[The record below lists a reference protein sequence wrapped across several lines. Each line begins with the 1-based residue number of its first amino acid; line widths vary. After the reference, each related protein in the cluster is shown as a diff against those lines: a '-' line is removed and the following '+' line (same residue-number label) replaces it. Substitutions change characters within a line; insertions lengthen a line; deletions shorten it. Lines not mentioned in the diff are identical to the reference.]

1 MKILLK
7 LDINDEFNE
16 VEVAEKTTMED
27 IAKNFKDK
35 LKYEV
40 IIGKINNEV
49 YPLNTKVSNGDRVEL
64 MDMRTQHAN
73 LVYQH
78 GVTLIYVKA
87 IWDVL
92 GNVQVDINNSLNKGL
107 YTEING
113 GQNPI
118 DEDILKSIDMRMRE
132 LVELNLPINQHKVD
146 ADEVISFLEKNKMYD
161 KKKML
166 QERASTS
173 DTTVFE
179 LDGYYDFFYDVMVP
193 STGYI
198 DKFEILKYKNG
209 VLLRYPHQTNPSVI
223 PKYKDEKK
231 LYEAFSETA
240 KWQRLLKIEFVSDLN
255 EKIKAG
261 DMREV
266 IQLSEALHEQ
276 KIVEIARDITE
287 RNKRIILIAG
297 PSSSGKTTFA
307 RRLCIQLKVNGKN
320 PLYLGTD
327 DYFLNREDTP
337 IDENGEKNYENLE
350 AVDIKLF
357 EDNMNRLLIG
367 EEVDLPE
374 FDFIS
379 GIKVF
384 GNRITKIDK
393 DQPIVIEGIHAL
405 NDQLTSEID
414 DKEKY
419 KIYISP
425 LTGLN
430 IDRHNRVPTTDER
443 MLRRMVRDY
452 KYRGKDAKG
461 TINDWPKVRAGEE
474 KNIFPYNGMADA
486 FFNSVHIYEVSILKK
501 YAEPLLMEIKKEEP
515 EYGEAKRL
523 LDFLS
528 FFDVFEDDSIVA
540 NNSILRE
547 FIGGSVF
554 V

>member
-1 MKILLK
+1 M
-7 LDINDEFNE
+7 
-16 VEVAEKTTMED
+16 
-27 IAKNFKDK
+27 
-35 LKYEV
+35 
-40 IIGKINNEV
+40 
-49 YPLNTKVSNGDRVEL
+49 
-64 MDMRTQHAN
+64 
-73 LVYQH
+73 
-78 GVTLIYVKA
+78 
-87 IWDVL
+87 
-92 GNVQVDINNSLNKGL
+92 
-107 YTEING
+107 
-113 GQNPI
+113 
-118 DEDILKSIDMRMRE
+118 
-132 LVELNLPINQHKVD
+132 
-146 ADEVISFLEKNKMYD
+146 
-161 KKKML
+161 
-166 QERASTS
+166 
-173 DTTVFE
+173 
-179 LDGYYDFFYDVMVP
+179 
-193 STGYI
+193 
-198 DKFEILKYKNG
+198 
-209 VLLRYPHQTNPSVI
+209 
-223 PKYKDEKK
+223 
-231 LYEAFSETA
+231 
-240 KWQRLLKIEFVSDLN
+240 
-255 EKIKAG
+255 
-261 DMREV
+261 
-266 IQLSEALHEQ
+266 HEQ

-374 FDFIS
+374 FDFLS
-379 GIKVF
+379 GIKIF

-443 MLRRMVRDY
+443 MLRRIVRDY

-461 TINDWPKVRAGEE
+461 TINDWPKVRTGEE